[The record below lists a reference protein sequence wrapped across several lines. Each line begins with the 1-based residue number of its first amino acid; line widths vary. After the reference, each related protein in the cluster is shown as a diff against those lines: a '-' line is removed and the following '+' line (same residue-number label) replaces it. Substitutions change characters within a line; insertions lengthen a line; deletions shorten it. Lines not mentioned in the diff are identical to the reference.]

1 MAELPKPEPELQL
14 AIELAR
20 LADQTRCQNV
30 VLLDVRQKSPVTKFF
45 LIATG
50 TSDRQRRTAADELVR
65 YGKNHDFPAW
75 RTNGYETAKW
85 IVVDFID
92 VVAHIF
98 EEASRNFYDLEML
111 WGDCPRVAWA
121 LPQPLTAATPVE
133 QPAQAAAAIPD
144 VKAEVPAEV
153 QESVLVGPA
162 ISEIPAATEIEEF
175 VDHDMLTTVIT
186 ENGEVVETQEVEI
199 TAVPASEI
207 TIPIAKKRPM
217 SRPGKR
223 RAKPAAK
230 RMKVVKRRGHIA
242 VTAPERT
249 GKPPSGKKSTTV
261 KAPVVKS
268 GKIKK
273 VLKPRAVGTALKK
286 PAVRKKSVGHTQSK
300 RITARVK
307 DSKKRV
313 AATKIVK
320 KSKVK
325 VKKG

>member
-153 QESVLVGPA
+153 QA
-162 ISEIPAATEIEEF
+162 KAT
-175 VDHDMLTTVIT
+175 
-186 ENGEVVETQEVEI
+186 
-199 TAVPASEI
+199 
-207 TIPIAKKRPM
+207 
-217 SRPGKR
+217 
-223 RAKPAAK
+223 
-230 RMKVVKRRGHIA
+230 
-242 VTAPERT
+242 
-249 GKPPSGKKSTTV
+249 
-261 KAPVVKS
+261 
-268 GKIKK
+268 
-273 VLKPRAVGTALKK
+273 
-286 PAVRKKSVGHTQSK
+286 
-300 RITARVK
+300 
-307 DSKKRV
+307 
-313 AATKIVK
+313 
-320 KSKVK
+320 
-325 VKKG
+325 